1 MIIDTH
7 EAVERIVEAGA
18 SKKMAEA
25 IVKSFNSSSENLAT
39 KADLLQV
46 KTELKSEIAQ
56 VRSELK
62 SDIAQVRSELA
73 EVRTELKN
81 DIAEVR
87 TELKVLATQFANV
100 KWVQYA
106 ILGLLLAPMAAQ
118 FIGLYVK

>member
-56 VRSELK
+56 VNVELK
-62 SDIAQVRSELA
+62 WIKAAL
-73 EVRTELKN
+73 
-81 DIAEVR
+81 
-87 TELKVLATQFANV
+87 F
-100 KWVQYA
+100 A
-106 ILGLLLAPMAAQ
+106 ILGLL
-118 FIGLYVK
+118 VKLVFFN

>member
-25 IVKSFNSSSENLAT
+25 IVKSFNSSSDNLAT

-56 VRSELK
+56 VNVELK
-62 SDIAQVRSELA
+62 WIKAAL
-73 EVRTELKN
+73 
-81 DIAEVR
+81 
-87 TELKVLATQFANV
+87 F
-100 KWVQYA
+100 A
-106 ILGLLLAPMAAQ
+106 ILGLL
-118 FIGLYVK
+118 VKLVFFN

>member
-62 SDIAQVRSELA
+62 SEISE
-73 EVRTELKN
+73 VKVELKW
-81 DIAEVR
+81 IKAA
-87 TELKVLATQFANV
+87 LF
-100 KWVQYA
+100 A
-106 ILGLLLAPMAAQ
+106 ILGLL
-118 FIGLYVK
+118 VKLVFFN